1 MEFIAYLDEAGT
13 NDGSGLTVMAG
24 WVADVDRWSSFD
36 AAWGALLARNG
47 ITHVHGTELMGGRG
61 PFKAWP
67 RDRRAALSAEIAEIS
82 LRHTLFAIVCLLYNG
97 EYDRIY
103 IGDNAEIRK
112 KRSALDSKYGVCF
125 RTAISLIPR
134 LIERAGLADGSS
146 LKIVI
151 EDGHQ
156 NVGAAPE
163 IFRAFNELADEPIR
177 SLLKEVKVDQKRASY
192 GLQAA
197 DMLAYPAWRGETDG
211 TLVHRDIDYFA
222 GDASLV
228 LPVNAPFRVPIRP
241 DTLTD
246 LRTGTLALS
255 QYRRQLRREAGNK

>member
-1 MEFIAYLDEAGT
+1 MELIAYLDEAGT
-13 NDGSGLTVMAG
+13 HGGSSLTVLAG
-24 WVADVDRWSSFD
+24 WVADVDRWVSFD
-36 AAWGALLARNG
+36 AASAGLLARNG
-47 ITHVHGTELMGGRG
+47 LTHVHGTELMGGKG
-61 PFKAWP
+61 PFKGWP
-67 RDRRAALSAEIAEIS
+67 RDRRATLSGEIAEIC
-82 LRHTLFAIVCLLYNG
+82 LKHTLFGIVCLLDNA
-97 EYDRIY
+97 EYDRVY
-103 IGDNAEIRK
+103 IGDNAEMRK

-134 LIERAGLADGSS
+134 LVERASLVDGSS
-146 LKIVI
+146 LKII
-151 EDGHQ
+151 LEDGHQ

-222 GDASLV
+222 EDAPLA
-228 LPVNAPFRVPIRP
+228 LPVGAPFRVPIRP

-246 LRTGTLALS
+246 LRTGTLALP
-255 QYRRQLRREAGNK
+255 QYRRQLRREAGSK